1 MLLLPVQ
8 MQSPGSSP
16 PLLPPSQP
24 QTSQEI
30 KEALQAPAVNVHLL
44 TMASQFG
51 LSIHSLDFKVTE
63 GSQGG
68 AKEGCWVYLRPSTRI
83 ANHFHQQ
90 VACIGYIDSILTPCG
105 GR

>member
-44 TMASQFG
+44 TMALQFG
-51 LSIHSLDFKVTE
+51 LSIHSLDFKVTK

-68 AKEGCWVYLRPSTRI
+68 LLGLLETQYPHSQPFSSTSRM
-83 ANHFHQQ
+83 H
-90 VACIGYIDSILTPCG
+90 CIH
-105 GR
+105 